1 MSSVK
6 PDYVRRLDLRHGR
19 IEMTH
24 GAGGLASAQLI
35 EEIFSRHFTNQW
47 LDEGHDGAVLPSL
60 EKPIAVSCDAH
71 VISPLFFPGGD
82 IGRLAICGTV
92 NDVAMCGAKPLYI
105 AASFIL
111 EEGFE
116 LSKLDQIVQSMA
128 NAAKEAN
135 VAIVTGDTKVVEKG
149 HGDGIYISTTG
160 IGEKLTDFPISGR
173 NAQPGDVV
181 IISGSMGDHG
191 TAILSKRENMSFLTE
206 IESDTAPLNG
216 LIKSVLNVTPDVHVS
231 PLSPPLANFL
241 G

>member
-24 GAGGLASAQLI
+24 GAGGLASTQLI

-105 AASFIL
+105 AVSFIL

-173 NAQPGDVV
+173 NAQWVT
-181 IISGSMGDHG
+181 
-191 TAILSKRENMSFLTE
+191 TARLSFPKEKICRF
-206 IESDTAPLNG
+206 
-216 LIKSVLNVTPDVHVS
+216 
-231 PLSPPLANFL
+231 
-241 G
+241 